1 MSILSVSNLSHSYG
15 GREILEN
22 VNFRLLKG
30 EHVGLIGPNGEG
42 KSSFM
47 NIVTGKLIPDNGNI
61 EWAKYVKVGYLDQ
74 LASYDKDVTV
84 REVLQDA
91 FLDLFEKEARIN
103 ELYMNMGDVSEEE
116 LNDMME
122 EVGILQDIIES
133 RDFYSIDAKID
144 ELANSMGLID
154 LGLDTKFAGLSGGQ
168 RSKVLLSKLLLEKP
182 DILMLDEPTNYLD
195 EEQIEWLRRYLQN
208 YENAFLLISH
218 DIEFLD
224 SVINLIYHVENKEL
238 NRYVGNYS
246 EFERLYELKQ
256 KQIENAYKKQQQE
269 IKRLEDFVARN
280 KANIATRNMAMSRQ
294 KILDKMDRIE
304 LQREK
309 PDPEFNFKESGS
321 TSRLIFE
328 TKELVIGYNKENPL
342 TKPLNLRM
350 DRGDRIVITGMN
362 GLGKTTLVRTILGEI
377 PPLSGEIHFGQN
389 LNIGYFKQEEIYDK
403 QTAIE
408 DFWDTFPSLL
418 QNEVRAA
425 LAKCGLTTEQYE
437 SQVKVLSGGEKAK
450 LRLCKVINKSTN
462 IVILDEPTN
471 HLDQAAKEELKRALK
486 AYNGGIFL
494 ISHEKAFYEDVA
506 SNVWDMEE
514 FSLLFNWQNC
524 PFVKKLKYVI
534 IENIIQNE

>member
-47 NIVTGKLIPDNGNI
+47 NIITGKLIPDNGTI

-103 ELYMNMGDVSEEE
+103 ELYMAMADASEDE
-116 LNDMME
+116 LNEMME
-122 EVGILQDIIES
+122 EVGLLQDIIES
-133 RDFYSIDAKID
+133 RDFYAIDSKVD
-144 ELANSMGLID
+144 EIAHSMGIID
-154 LGLDTKFAGLSGGQ
+154 LGLDTKFSDLSGGQ

-195 EEQIEWLRRYLQN
+195 EDQIEWLRRYLQN

-304 LQREK
+304 LQKEK
-309 PDPEFNFKESGS
+309 PNPEFEFKEIGS

-328 TKELVIGYNKENPL
+328 TKDLVIGYDKDNPL

-389 LNIGYFKQEEIYDK
+389 LNIGYFKQEESYGK
-403 QTAIE
+403 ETGIE
-408 DFWDTFPSLL
+408 DFWDAFPSLL

-425 LAKCGLTTEQYE
+425 LSKCGLTTEQYE

-450 LRLCKVINKSTN
+450 LRLCKVINKPTN
-462 IVILDEPTN
+462 IIMLDEPTN
-471 HLDQAAKEELKRALK
+471 HLDQVAKEELKRALK
-486 AYNGGIFL
+486 EYNGGLFL
-494 ISHEKAFYEDVA
+494 ISHEKAFYEDLA
-506 SNVWDMEE
+506 SNIWDMEE
-514 FSLLFNWQNC
+514 FSLLF
-524 PFVKKLKYVI
+524 K
-534 IENIIQNE
+534 